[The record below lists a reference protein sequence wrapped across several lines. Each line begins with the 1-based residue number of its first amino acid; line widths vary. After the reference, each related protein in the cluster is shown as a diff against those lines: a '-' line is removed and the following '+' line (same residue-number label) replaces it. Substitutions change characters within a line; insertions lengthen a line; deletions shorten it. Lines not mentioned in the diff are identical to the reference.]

1 LLNSV
6 QEQKPL
12 RRMGACDMTGVEKE
26 AARLQVQTLDQVFD
40 HLPTRRRKR
49 YQLVL
54 NQPQIVTTSH
64 VS

>member
-1 LLNSV
+1 
-6 QEQKPL
+6 
-12 RRMGACDMTGVEKE
+12 MTGVEKE